1 MLEEILKLQRNG
13 DNDLAEQ
20 RCRELLTTEPNNA
33 AALRVLSALCFER
46 GDVGEALRF
55 AQAAVSADPENAAHL
70 AYLGGLEFSSQRLD
84 TAAAHLREALSL
96 DPNIGS
102 AHLFLG
108 HMALQRDDNAA
119 AQEHFKSAE
128 RVDAENPQTLAS
140 LGSLALQRNDP
151 DLASRYYVRAAEL
164 APEEATIQAGLGRT
178 FHARGVYAFAV
189 RAFENALR
197 LKPDMHS
204 ARHWLGQLHLEQGE
218 PTLAEPHFQML
229 DDVEGYEALAL
240 VGFGDAA
247 RLGTRLSEAVGHYRA
262 ALIRDPNQPATAIS
276 LAWCLLKLGQVKAA
290 MDAYD
295 ALLVL
300 QPDEPRVLAAR
311 AELLGLVGQRQ
322 DALHAWQDILARNPD
337 DAIALAR
344 LPLLLEMLGRQPE
357 AVSMAE
363 RCLAQNPRDVD
374 AHFVLARVA
383 LHAHDGALALQHF
396 DAIDRSSLP
405 EAGRRQLDQHRGFA
419 LDQLDRTAEASAAW
433 LAAQRGLPANG
444 TPWLKP
450 LPEDF
455 AAQLTSLTPAQPLV
469 NAPVLVLGAPG
480 SGVAQLTA
488 LLTTELNQLVLRDRF
503 QPPARADLF
512 THGEF
517 DRYPTLGDSDAKTMC
532 QQYFSARAE
541 LDLAEDR
548 LIDWLPRWDARFL
561 PAIQRALPGTRIIIV
576 ERDLRQTLTN
586 WLACGAAP
594 GFALPD
600 IDAAAEWLKL
610 SQQHFAV
617 CRNVSGVAVLYLDG
631 DALQADPSVALQQ
644 VVQFLDRPSAR
655 TETPYV
661 ASIPPGLPEALP
673 VSRWHAYRDVLAP
686 TFARFDSNEPGV

>member
-13 DNDLAEQ
+13 DNDPAEQ
-20 RCRELLTTEPNNA
+20 RCRELLTTDPNNA
-33 AALRVLSALCFER
+33 QALRVLSALCFAR
-46 GDVGEALRF
+46 GAVDEALRF
-55 AQAAVSADPENAAHL
+55 AQAAVSADPQNAAHL

-84 TAAAHLREALSL
+84 TAEAHLREALSL

-108 HMALQRDDNAA
+108 HMALQRADNSA

-151 DLASRYYVRAAEL
+151 DLASRYYLRAAEL
-164 APEEATIQAGLGRT
+164 APNEASIQAGLGRT

-197 LKPDMHS
+197 LQPDMHS

-218 PTLAEPHFQML
+218 PTLAEAHFQML

-247 RLGTRLSEAVGHYRA
+247 RLGTRLSEAAGHYRA
-262 ALIRDPNQPATAIS
+262 ALIRDPNKPRTVIS
-276 LAWCLLKLGQVKAA
+276 LAWCLLKLGQVNAA
-290 MDAYD
+290 MDTYN
-295 ALLVL
+295 ALLAF

-311 AELLGLVGQRQ
+311 AELFGLVGQRQ

-337 DAIALAR
+337 DDIALAR

-357 AVSMAE
+357 AVSLAE
-363 RCLAQNPRDVD
+363 RCLARNPQDVD
-374 AHFVLARVA
+374 AHFVLARA
-383 LHAHDGALALQHF
+383 MLHERDAASALQHF
-396 DAIDRSSLP
+396 DAIDRASLP

-419 LDQLDRTAEASAAW
+419 LDQLNRTAEAAASW
-433 LAAQRGLPANG
+433 LAGQSGLPANG

-450 LPEDF
+450 LSEDF
-455 AAQLTSLTPAQPLV
+455 AAQLTSVTSAQPLA

-480 SGVAQLTA
+480 SGVVQLTT

-512 THGEF
+512 TQGEF
-517 DRYPTLGDSDAKTMC
+517 DRYPALSDIDVEAIR

-576 ERDLRQTLTN
+576 ERDLRQTLLN

-600 IDAAAEWLKL
+600 VDAAAEWLKL

-617 CRNVSGVAVLYLDG
+617 CRNVSDVSVLYLDG
-631 DALQADPSVALQQ
+631 DALKADPTAALQLL
-644 VVQFLDRPSAR
+644 VQFLDRPSAR
-655 TETPYV
+655 IETAYV

-673 VSRWHAYRDVLAP
+673 ASRWFAYRDALAP
-686 TFARFDSNEPGV
+686 TFARFDSNEPSV